1 MDENVLSNEEIQR
14 LRSLG
19 VLTETEV
26 AMRQGDL
33 LVAVDVVS
41 NARRVVDSS
50 NVTESV
56 SSKRLLK
63 G

>member
-19 VLTETEV
+19 VLTETEI

-41 NARRVVDSS
+41 NTRRVVDSS

>member
-41 NARRVVDSS
+41 NTRRVVDSS
-50 NVTESV
+50 SVTESV